1 MQNRSFVAGLIGRGI
16 SQSRSP
22 ALHEDE
28 GEALGLHYVYKII
41 DFEAL
46 GLSESDLAAT
56 LVHARRLGFS
66 GLNVTHPYKQTVMPL
81 LDGLSPEAEAIGAVN
96 TVRIRDGR
104 MTGHNTDAFGF
115 AEGFRNGLTGA
126 PVHHVVQLGA
136 GGAGAATAYA
146 MLDLGAERLEL
157 SDIEPARAAAL
168 AERLGRHFEP
178 SRIAVVRDLEASLT
192 EADGVVHATPTGM
205 AGHPGLPLP
214 AAMLSV
220 RHWVAEIV
228 YFPLETELLALARRL
243 GCRTL
248 DGGAMVV
255 YQAAKAFELITGE
268 TANAGRMLA
277 RFRASIS

>member
-126 PVHHVVQLGA
+126 PVHHVVQGA
-136 GGAGAATAYA
+136 
-146 MLDLGAERLEL
+146 
-157 SDIEPARAAAL
+157 PAPPPPTPCSIL
-168 AERLGRHFEP
+168 ARSGSNCRISSRRGPQHWP
-178 SRIAVVRDLEASLT
+178 S
-192 EADGVVHATPTGM
+192 G
-205 AGHPGLPLP
+205 
-214 AAMLSV
+214 
-220 RHWVAEIV
+220 WVAILN
-228 YFPLETELLALARRL
+228 PHASRSCGIWRL
-243 GCRTL
+243 P
-248 DGGAMVV
+248 
-255 YQAAKAFELITGE
+255 
-268 TANAGRMLA
+268 
-277 RFRASIS
+277 